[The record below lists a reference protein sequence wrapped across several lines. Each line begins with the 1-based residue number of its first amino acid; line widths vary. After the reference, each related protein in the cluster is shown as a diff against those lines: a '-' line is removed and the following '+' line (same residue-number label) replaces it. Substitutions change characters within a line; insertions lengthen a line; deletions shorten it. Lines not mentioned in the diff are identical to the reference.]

1 MREETAEVVCV
12 PMAPTSRSRRRLVER
27 LAILLPRFVSPIA
40 AFVWRLPARMRR
52 ALVERFLRIGWDA
65 FNRQDLDAAFF
76 LYHPDCECDWD
87 PRFPSVGIP
96 STIHGR
102 EDRMRVQR
110 RIAGEW
116 RDMRFNPQELI
127 FNGDRVISVGR
138 MTGVGLTSGV
148 PVEVEW
154 VADLTIRAGRVVHER
169 ITMDHAEG
177 LAAAGLAQIEG

>member
-1 MREETAEVVCV
+1 MREETADVVRV
-12 PMAPTSRSRRRLVER
+12 QMAPTAHTHRRLVER
-27 LAILLPRFVSPIA
+27 LALRFPRFVGPIA

-52 ALVERFLRIGWDA
+52 ALVQRFVRIGWEA
-65 FNRQDLDAAFF
+65 FNRQDLDAAFV
-76 LYHPDCECDWD
+76 LYHPDCESDWD

-116 RDMRFNPQELI
+116 RDMRFNPEELI
-127 FNGDRVISVGR
+127 FNDDRMISVGR

-154 VADLTIRAGRVVHER
+154 VADLTIRAGRVVRER
-169 ITMDHAEG
+169 ITMDHTEG
-177 LAAAGLAQIEG
+177 LAAAGLA